1 MILLLR
7 KEQPPLELSS
17 MADQTASRLLLLPAE
32 LRNAIWE
39 LLLVHTIPFPPQR
52 QHNRSFC
59 ANILQ
64 TCKQINH
71 EATPILYAENTFM
84 AHPSLLAALPAFL
97 LTPRDRVTLPPVVK
111 SRVASLIRRYYIHVR
126 LDVDPRFSQNQVTES
141 FTGVDAL
148 EIEVFQ
154 AMYGSCDFTT
164 LKMFEDVR
172 GVGKAVV
179 QGSIGDG
186 NYARYLEMCMTSP
199 PGTDIPPFSEELTGG
214 GKGWSAWLQV
224 HR

>member
-1 MILLLR
+1 L
-7 KEQPPLELSS
+7 
-17 MADQTASRLLLLPAE
+17 TAL
-32 LRNAIWE
+32 
-39 LLLVHTIPFPPQR
+39 
-52 QHNRSFC
+52 
-59 ANILQ
+59 
-64 TCKQINH
+64 
-71 EATPILYAENTFM
+71 
-84 AHPSLLAALPAFL
+84 PSLL

-111 SRVASLIRRYYIHVR
+111 SRVASLIRKYYIHVR
-126 LDVDPRFSQNQVTES
+126 LDVDPRFSKNQVTES

-172 GVGKAVV
+172 GVGKATV

-199 PGTDIPPFSEELTGG
+199 IGTTDIPPFTEELTGG